1 MGRLQLRIL
10 GLKHPHAEIHSV
22 VRQLPLLQVR
32 GPVGDPDA
40 DAGIGFGKVPQ
51 NLWDEN
57 GGPGRRDSDVQPPGI
72 LVRHRLQHREY
83 VALRGHR
90 LLGVGQKQ
98 LSLIGELHFRLPLK
112 QLAAAFG
119 FQPRDVAAE
128 ILLGEEQTVGG
139 LCKV

>member
-1 MGRLQLRIL
+1 M
-10 GLKHPHAEIHSV
+10 
-22 VRQLPLLQVR
+22 
-32 GPVGDPDA
+32 
-40 DAGIGFGKVPQ
+40 
-51 NLWDEN
+51 
-57 GGPGRRDSDVQPPGI
+57 QPPGI

-128 ILLGEEQTVGG
+128 ILLGEKQTVGG

>member
-1 MGRLQLRIL
+1 MVIPSCPVWSRSLRPVRSIRPEQAVRHAQVQAVCQQMGRLQLRIL

-83 VALRGHR
+83 VALSRPPP
-90 LLGVGQKQ
+90 
-98 LSLIGELHFRLPLK
+98 PL
-112 QLAAAFG
+112 A
-119 FQPRDVAAE
+119 
-128 ILLGEEQTVGG
+128 
-139 LCKV
+139 

>member
-1 MGRLQLRIL
+1 MAARGV
-10 GLKHPHAEIHSV
+10 EIPMCS
-22 VRQLPLLQVR
+22 RPESSS
-32 GPVGDPDA
+32 A
-40 DAGIGFGKVPQ
+40 TAFST
-51 NLWDEN
+51 E
-57 GGPGRRDSDVQPPGI
+57 
-72 LVRHRLQHREY
+72 EY

-128 ILLGEEQTVGG
+128 ILLGEKQTVGG